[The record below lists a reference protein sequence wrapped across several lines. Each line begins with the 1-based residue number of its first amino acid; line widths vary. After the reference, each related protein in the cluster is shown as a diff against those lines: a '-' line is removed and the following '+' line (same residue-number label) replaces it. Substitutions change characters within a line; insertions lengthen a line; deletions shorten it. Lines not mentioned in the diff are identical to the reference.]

1 MRAEI
6 ICVGSELLLGDITDT
21 NTQYLAQRLSALGID
36 LYYSTSVGDNLGRL
50 VECLRRAFER
60 SDLILTSGGLGPTDD
75 DLTREGI
82 SALVGE
88 TPGVDE
94 MLAVELRKF
103 FKARRIDMT
112 ENNLKQAWLIPSARA
127 ITNARGTA
135 PGWWVS
141 RGGRH
146 IIAMPGPPGELH
158 NMWEAE
164 IEPRLRDS
172 ASVIRSRTL
181 KLFNISESRVDIL
194 LKSLTS
200 AANPTVAIYAKQD
213 GIHVR
218 ITAKAEHREA
228 ALRAIE
234 PVEVETRRLL
244 GDCVWG
250 VDEDTQES
258 VTAALVA
265 SRGLTLAVGETITC
279 GQVAAMLGTALGSEA
294 WFQGAIVLPGRERYS
309 RDALGVAQ
317 RVAEQFGADVG
328 LGVCGWPVPGSEAG
342 LDELLI
348 AVVQPGSGFARTA
361 SFRSRHHAVRT
372 LGAYYALHELRGALT
387 LANEPA
393 PGGEQGC
400 GSKAT

>member
-50 VECLRRAFER
+50 VDCLRRAFER

-88 TPGVDE
+88 TPAVDE

-103 FKARRIDMT
+103 FEVRRMQMT
-112 ENNLKQAWLIPSARA
+112 ENNLKQAWLIPSAKA
-127 ITNARGTA
+127 VTNTRGTA

-181 KLFNISESRVDIL
+181 KLFNISESTVDVL

-200 AANPTVAIYAKQD
+200 AANPTVAMYAKQD

-218 ITAKAEHREA
+218 ITAKAKHLEA

-250 VDEDTQES
+250 VDDDTQES

-265 SRGLTLAVGETITC
+265 SRGLTLAVGEAITC
-279 GQVAAMLGTALGSEA
+279 GQVAAMLGSTGGSEA
-294 WFQGAIVLPGRERYS
+294 WFQGAVVLPGSERYS
-309 RDALGVAQ
+309 RDALGMA
-317 RVAEQFGADVG
+317 RRAAEQFRADVG
-328 LGVCGWPVPGSEAG
+328 LGVCGWPVPDSEAG
-342 LDELLI
+342 IDELLI
-348 AVVQPGSGFARTA
+348 AVVQPGSGLTRTA
-361 SFRSRHHAVRT
+361 SFRSRHHMVRM

-387 LANEPA
+387 LKNEPA

-400 GSKAT
+400 GPNAT